1 MALSMDGHQKKVV
14 VIGGGFAGVHLIQQ
28 LAKDNRFFI
37 TLVDRNNY
45 NFFPPLIYQVSAGF
59 LEPSNISYPFRK
71 LYHHKKNINFR
82 MAEFIK
88 VIPEQNKVVLST
100 GELDY
105 DYLVFATGTQ
115 SNFFGIENVQK
126 KAVPMKT
133 INDAIELRNYLL
145 QTVEKATITTD
156 PEERKK
162 LLTIVVTGAG
172 PSGVEISGILAE
184 MKDGIYKKDY
194 PELIGQPGAIY
205 LIDSGPKVLGPMS
218 QKSQDYTYNALQEM
232 GIKVLLNKQVKDYV
246 DGCVILADGEKIAT
260 ETLIWTAGV
269 IAVELPG
276 LPKESIGRGR
286 RVIVDAHNKVQGLD
300 NVYALGDSCISTAE
314 PAFPN
319 GHPQL
324 AQVAIQQGQNL
335 AKNLRNMADNK
346 PLKPFKYWDKGT
358 MAIIGKTKAV
368 ADIGKLHFKG
378 IIAALIWGFIHI
390 WSLINYRNKVKTFFN
405 WAFVW
410 FTRDVGMRFIFRPGR
425 KEL

>member
-1 MALSMDGHQKKVV
+1 MDGHQKKVV

-115 SNFFGIENVQK
+115 SNFFGLENVQK

-133 INDAIELRNYLL
+133 INDAIELRNYIL

-184 MKDGIYKKDY
+184 MKNGIYKKDY

-205 LIDSGPKVLGPMS
+205 LIDSNAKVLAPMS
-218 QKSQDYTYNALQEM
+218 QKSQDYTYNALQEL

-246 DGCVILADGEKIAT
+246 DGSVVLADGEKIPT
-260 ETLIWTAGV
+260 DTLIWTAGV
-269 IAVELPG
+269 IATELPG
-276 LPKESIGRGR
+276 LPKESITRGR
-286 RVIVDAHNKVQGLD
+286 RVMVDAYNKVQGLD
-300 NVYALGDSCISTAE
+300 NVYALGDSCIMTTD

-324 AQVAIQQGQNL
+324 AQPAIQQGQNL

-410 FTRDVGMRFIFRPGR
+410 FTRDVGMRFIFRPNR

>member
-1 MALSMDGHQKKVV
+1 MDGHQKKVV

-100 GELDY
+100 GELSY

-145 QTVEKATITTD
+145 QTIEKATVTTD

-184 MKDGIYKKDY
+184 MKNGIYKKDY

-205 LIDSGPKVLGPMS
+205 LIDSNAKVLAPMS
-218 QKSQDYTYNALQEM
+218 QKSQDYTYNALQEL

-246 DGCVILADGEKIAT
+246 DGSVVLADGERIPT
-260 ETLIWTAGV
+260 DTLIWTAGV
-269 IAVELPG
+269 IATELPG
-276 LPKESIGRGR
+276 LPKESITRGR
-286 RVIVDAHNKVQGLD
+286 RVMVDAYNKVQGLD
-300 NVYALGDSCISTAE
+300 NVYALGDSCIMTTD

-324 AQVAIQQGQNL
+324 AQPAIQQGQNL

-346 PLKPFKYWDKGT
+346 PLKPFIYWDKGS

-425 KEL
+425 KDL

>member
-1 MALSMDGHQKKVV
+1 MDGHQKKVV

-100 GELDY
+100 GELSY

-145 QTVEKATITTD
+145 QTIERATITTD
-156 PEERKK
+156 QEERKK

-184 MKDGIYKKDY
+184 MKNGIYKKDY

-205 LIDSGPKVLGPMS
+205 LIDSNAKVLAPMS
-218 QKSQDYTYNALQEM
+218 QKSQDYTYNALQEL

-246 DGCVILADGEKIAT
+246 DGSVVLADGEKIPT
-260 ETLIWTAGV
+260 DTLIWTAGV
-269 IAVELPG
+269 IATELPG
-276 LPKESIGRGR
+276 LPKESITRGR
-286 RVIVDAHNKVQGLD
+286 RVMVDAYNKVQGLD
-300 NVYALGDSCISTAE
+300 NVYALGDSCIMTTD

-324 AQVAIQQGQNL
+324 AQPAIQQGQNL
-335 AKNLRNMADNK
+335 AKNLRNIADNK

>member
-1 MALSMDGHQKKVV
+1 MDGHQKKVV

-28 LAKDNRFFI
+28 LLKDQRFHI

-71 LYHHKKNINFR
+71 LYHHKKNITFR
-82 MAEFIK
+82 MGEFLK
-88 VIPEQNKVVLST
+88 VVPEQNKVELTT
-100 GELDY
+100 GELYY

-115 SNFFGIENVQK
+115 SNFFGIENVMK

-133 INDAIELRNYLL
+133 INDAIELRNYIL

-162 LLTIVVTGAG
+162 LLTMVVVGAG

-184 MKDGIYKKDY
+184 MKNGIYRKDY

-205 LIDSGPKVLGPMS
+205 LVDSGPKVLGPMS
-218 QKSQDYTYNALQEM
+218 EKSQEYTYKALQEL
-232 GIKVLLNKQVKDYV
+232 GIKILLNKQVKDYI
-246 DGCVILADGEKIAT
+246 DGSVVFADSDRIPT
-260 ETLIWTAGV
+260 HTLIWTAGV
-269 IAVELPG
+269 IAAELPG
-276 LPKESIGRGR
+276 LLKESIGRGR
-286 RVIVDAHNKVQGLD
+286 RVIVDAHNKVQGTE
-300 NVYALGDSCISTAE
+300 NIYAIGDCCITTTD

-324 AQVAIQQGQNL
+324 AQVAIQQGTNL
-335 AKNLRNMADNK
+335 ARNLRHMANNK
-346 PLKPFKYWDKGT
+346 PLKPFSYYDKGT
-358 MAIIGKTKAV
+358 MAIIGKSKAV

-378 IIAALIWGFIHI
+378 LIAALIWGFIHI
-390 WSLINYRNKVKTFFN
+390 WSLINYRNKLKTFFN
-405 WAFVW
+405 WTFAW
-410 FTRDVGMRFIFRPGR
+410 FTRDVAMRFIFRPGR
-425 KEL
+425 KL

>member
-1 MALSMDGHQKKVV
+1 MDGHQKKVV

-28 LAKDNRFFI
+28 LAKDQRFEI

-88 VIPEQNKVVLST
+88 VIPEQNKVQLST
-100 GELDY
+100 GELYY
-105 DYLVFATGTQ
+105 DYLVFATGTE
-115 SNFFGIENVQK
+115 SNFFGLENVQR

-145 QTVEKATITTD
+145 QTIEKATVTTD

-184 MKDGIYKKDY
+184 MKNGIYKKDY

-205 LIDSGPKVLGPMS
+205 LIDSNAKVLAPMS
-218 QKSQDYTYNALQEM
+218 QKSQDYTHNALQEM

-246 DGCVILADGEKIAT
+246 DGSVVLADGEKIPT
-260 ETLIWTAGV
+260 DTLIWTAGV
-269 IAVELPG
+269 IAVALPG
-276 LPKESIGRGR
+276 LPKESIGRAR
-286 RVIVDAHNKVQGLD
+286 RVIVDAYNKVQGLD
-300 NVYALGDSCISTAE
+300 NVYALGDSCIMTAD

-346 PLKPFKYWDKGT
+346 PLKPFSYWDKGT

-390 WSLINYRNKVKTFFN
+390 WSLINYRNKFKTFFN